1 MTDSKEWSLS
11 LLNQTIFH
19 GDLFWFI
26 LKYIGWDAKTISAFQ
41 QTCRSNR
48 YWRSRD
54 LEVLKDKWWK
64 WILCMNEKNVGKV
77 AVEKMKHG
85 NGYDGSL
92 CLNFHQLN
100 ATACYYLA
108 PALGNLI
115 ALKSLDMDHNQIDA
129 TACYHLVSILP
140 NMSALKI
147 LNFDNNYI
155 DVHGCEVLL
164 SALVRMSG
172 LQDLYL
178 WNNPIDVN
186 YKRIMRSFLK
196 KNAKRVDLHI

>member
-1 MTDSKEWSLS
+1 
-11 LLNQTIFH
+11 
-19 GDLFWFI
+19 
-26 LKYIGWDAKTISAFQ
+26 
-41 QTCRSNR
+41 
-48 YWRSRD
+48 
-54 LEVLKDKWWK
+54 
-64 WILCMNEKNVGKV
+64 
-77 AVEKMKHG
+77 
-85 NGYDGSL
+85 
-92 CLNFHQLN
+92 
-100 ATACYYLA
+100 
-108 PALGNLI
+108 
-115 ALKSLDMDHNQIDA
+115 
-129 TACYHLVSILP
+129 
-140 NMSALKI
+140 MSALKT